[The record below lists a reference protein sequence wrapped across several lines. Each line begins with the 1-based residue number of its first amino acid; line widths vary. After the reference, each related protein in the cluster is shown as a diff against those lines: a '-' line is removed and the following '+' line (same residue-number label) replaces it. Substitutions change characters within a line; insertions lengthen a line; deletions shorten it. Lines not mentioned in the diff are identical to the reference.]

1 MSEQELKTLK
11 EQIKKEVIAEM
22 QAKKE
27 NQNTWQRI
35 KNEYKE
41 EFEKFNFID
50 HLEFVNSE
58 NQLITRDEEIGATY
72 PLQNA
77 IGTLLRIVNKSKTVT
92 KMDISYEEAKD
103 IVEKILNILKE
114 KVEVRNELEEVQ
126 EKLQQEYEKEERKT
140 KQVIE

>member
-1 MSEQELKTLK
+1 MSNEELIALK

-41 EFEKFNFID
+41 EFKKFNFID
-50 HLEFVNSE
+50 HWEFTDIN
-58 NQLITRDEEIGATY
+58 NNLHTRDEEIRAEY
-72 PLQNA
+72 PMQNA

-92 KMDISYEEAKD
+92 KMDISYEEAKN

-114 KVEVRNELEEVQ
+114 KVGV
-126 EKLQQEYEKEERKT
+126 
-140 KQVIE
+140 

>member
-1 MSEQELKTLK
+1 MSEQELKSLK
-11 EQIKKEVIAEM
+11 EQIKKEVLAEM
-22 QAKKE
+22 EIKKE

-50 HLEFVNSE
+50 HWEFINADNQVISRDSE
-58 NQLITRDEEIGATY
+58 IIATY

-77 IGTLLRIVNKSKTVT
+77 IGTLLRIANKSKTIA
-92 KMDISYEEAKD
+92 KMNISYEEAKD

-114 KVEVRNELEEVQ
+114 KAGV
-126 EKLQQEYEKEERKT
+126 
-140 KQVIE
+140 